1 MENAEAVNAVRDLAR
16 QATLPRTDEAIHYV
30 VAPAGS
36 TLLSLLT
43 LQYPHG
49 LPPDRIIAAPR
60 FQDGDSFCKYVNTFK
75 DDGSKVFANAETR
88 SFLAALDYHQEDGIP
103 AFVSHKA
110 NFELK
115 YSPEFK
121 LWYGLHDKLVSQN
134 DFAEFLEDNR
144 ADIVRPDAATMLEI
158 AKDLQAHSEVTF
170 ASKVN
175 TVNGAAVLNYEEQIK
190 ATVSTGRIEVPE
202 TFTIRIPV
210 FFGELPQEITARLRF
225 RISDGKLKF
234 QFKLYRPEETIAKA
248 FEATRAVIAAAV
260 DLDVLLG
267 SLS

>member
-1 MENAEAVNAVRDLAR
+1 MENAEAVKAVRDLAR
-16 QATLPRTDEAIHYV
+16 ESVKTETGEVVHYAI
-30 VAPAGS
+30 APAGS
-36 TLLSLLT
+36 QLINLEKV
-43 LQYPHG
+43 QYPHG
-49 LPPDRIIAAPR
+49 LPPDRIIAAPK
-60 FQDGDSFCKYVNTFK
+60 FQDGDSFCRYVNSFK
-75 DDGSKVFANAETR
+75 DDYSRVFANAETR
-88 SFLAALDYHQEDGIP
+88 SFLAALDYHQNDGIP
-103 AFVSHKA
+103 SFVSHKA
-110 NFELK
+110 SFELK
-115 YSPEFK
+115 YSPEFR

-248 FEATRAVIAAAV
+248 FEEARAVIAAAV